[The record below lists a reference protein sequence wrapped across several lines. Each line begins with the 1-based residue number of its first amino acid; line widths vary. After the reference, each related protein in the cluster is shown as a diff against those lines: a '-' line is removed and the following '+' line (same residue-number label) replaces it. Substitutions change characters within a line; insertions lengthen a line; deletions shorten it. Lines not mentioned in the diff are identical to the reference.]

1 MSSKNQNVKPRNMK
15 KTQFAVQVLEFDSP
29 AIQSQL
35 QQVAQ
40 QVKRFRRLLDD
51 EAALMNVRNAGDL
64 PALVARKNVAIGEL
78 MQNENFM
85 MHLFSDHANESSVT
99 DLRQQLEA
107 CRELNRLNQSVASME
122 LNATRKSLELLRS
135 LQRMDDL
142 PLYGSAGKISVVRE
156 KRNLGEA

>member
-1 MSSKNQNVKPRNMK
+1 MFNNQNMK
-15 KTQFAVQVLEFDSP
+15 NTQYAVQVLEFDSP

-35 QQVAQ
+35 RLVEQQVT
-40 QVKRFRRLLDD
+40 RFKRLLDD
-51 EAALMNVRNAGDL
+51 EAALMNVRNAQDL

-78 MQNENFM
+78 MENQNFM
-85 MHLFSDHANESSVT
+85 IHLFSDHAEESPVAT
-99 DLRQQLEA
+99 LRQQLDA
-107 CRELNRLNQSVASME
+107 CRELNRLNQSVASIE

-142 PLYGSAGKISVVRE
+142 PLYGSAGKINVVRE

>member
-1 MSSKNQNVKPRNMK
+1 MKN
-15 KTQFAVQVLEFDSP
+15 TQFAVQVLEFESP

-35 QQVAQ
+35 QLVEQ
-40 QVKRFRRLLDD
+40 QVKRFKRLLDD
-51 EAALMNVRNAGDL
+51 EAALMKVRNAGDL
-64 PALVARKNVAIGEL
+64 PALVARKNEATGEL

-85 MHLFSDHANESSVT
+85 IHLFSDHADESSVAE
-99 DLRQQLEA
+99 LRQQLEA
-107 CRELNRLNQSVASME
+107 CRELNRLNQSVASIE